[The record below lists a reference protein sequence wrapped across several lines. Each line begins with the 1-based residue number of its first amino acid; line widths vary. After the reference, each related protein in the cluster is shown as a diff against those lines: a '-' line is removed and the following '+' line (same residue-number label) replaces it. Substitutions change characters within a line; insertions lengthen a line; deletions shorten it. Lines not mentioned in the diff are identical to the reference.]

1 VIERIVLH
9 VDFDYFYAQCEEIRN
24 PNLRTKPIAV
34 CIFSDRGGDS
44 GAIATANYIARKYG
58 VKSGLPIKFAKARL
72 KQIADAVFLP
82 ADFSYYSD
90 ISEKAM
96 EIMKN
101 YSDVFEYVGKDEAYL
116 DVTKRTQCSFK
127 NASHLAQQLK
137 NQIRHEI
144 KMTCSVGVSPNKL
157 VSKIASSH
165 KKPDGLTVVEP
176 QNTESFLGPLKI
188 SDIPG
193 IGKVTEE
200 KFHEMNLNTI
210 EELRKVD
217 IFTLNKMFGRKISQ
231 YIYNAARGIDED
243 PVAERQ
249 PTIQYSRIIT
259 LKEDSK
265 SLDFLAKSLEE
276 ICADVH
282 ETAVKNK
289 KMFKSVGIQF
299 VQSDLSSKTK
309 SRMLKNPTF
318 SLDELKKTAHQLLEE
333 ALIDQTLNVRR
344 LGVKISELSDLQ
356 GQSSLTNFF

>member
-1 VIERIVLH
+1 
-9 VDFDYFYAQCEEIRN
+9 
-24 PNLRTKPIAV
+24 
-34 CIFSDRGGDS
+34 
-44 GAIATANYIARKYG
+44 
-58 VKSGLPIKFAKARL
+58 
-72 KQIADAVFLP
+72 
-82 ADFSYYSD
+82 
-90 ISEKAM
+90 
-96 EIMKN
+96 IMKS

-157 VSKIASSH
+157 VSKIASGH
-165 KKPDGLTVVEP
+165 KKPDGLTIVEP
-176 QNTESFLGPLKI
+176 QNTESFLGPLKVG
-188 SDIPG
+188 DIPG
-193 IGKVTEE
+193 IGRVTEE
-200 KFHEMNLNTI
+200 KLHGMNLNTI
-210 EELRKVD
+210 EDLRRVD

-231 YIYNAARGIDED
+231 YIYNAARGIDDD

-249 PTIQYSRIIT
+249 PTIQYSRIVT

-265 SLDFLAKSLEE
+265 RLDFLAKSLEE
-276 ICADVH
+276 ICSDVH

-289 KMFKSVGIQF
+289 KMFKSIGIQF

-333 ALIDQTLNVRR
+333 ALLDQTLNVRR